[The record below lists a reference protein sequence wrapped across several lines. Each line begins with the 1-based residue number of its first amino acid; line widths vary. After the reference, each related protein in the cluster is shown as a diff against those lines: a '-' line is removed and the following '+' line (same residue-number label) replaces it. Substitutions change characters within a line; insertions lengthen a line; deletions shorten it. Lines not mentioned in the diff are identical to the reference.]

1 MATLALLRVTRV
13 TEVSACLLASVAAS
27 RLLSTFL
34 LASLSTRVAE
44 AVATV
49 TDWRLVCTPRHTFCT
64 VVAAAASFLGAPERL
79 LASSAGSTCTST
91 SLLLLFGE
99 APMRALS
106 QVVQLGET

>member
-27 RLLSTFL
+27 RLLSTCL

-64 VVAAAASFLGAPERL
+64 VVAAAASLGAPERL

-91 SLLLLFGE
+91 SLLFLCGE

-106 QVVQLGET
+106 